1 MIRVLVVDD
10 QPLVREGL
18 RTVIGRDP
26 ELAVVGEAEN
36 GRDALR
42 CLREVDTD
50 VVLMDIRM
58 PVMDGIEA
66 TRRITSDEHLGDV
79 RVVALTTFDTDDF
92 LFQSLRAGASG
103 FLLKDSEPQEV
114 RQAIKVAAAGDALL
128 SPGVTRRVMEAAAA
142 RSRPDPAPLR
152 YLTEREREVLAA
164 VGEGLDNV
172 GIGLR
177 LYISP
182 DTVRTHVGRI
192 LTKLGARDRAQ
203 LVAIAW
209 KAGIVPTR

>member
-1 MIRVLVVDD
+1 VIKVLLVDD

-18 RTVIGRDP
+18 RAVIDRDP
-26 ELAVVGEAEN
+26 DLAVAGEAEN
-36 GRDALR
+36 GQDALR
-42 CLREVDTD
+42 RLREVETD

-66 TRRITSDEHLGDV
+66 TRRITSDEHLGHV
-79 RVVALTTFDTDDF
+79 RVLALTTFDTDDF
-92 LFQSLRAGASG
+92 LFRSLRAGASG
-103 FLLKDSEPQEV
+103 FLLKDSEPHEV
-114 RQAIKVAAAGDALL
+114 RHAIKVAAAGDALL
-128 SPGVTRRVMEAAAA
+128 SPGVTRRVMEAASAS
-142 RSRPDPAPLR
+142 SRPDPAPLR
-152 YLTEREREVLAA
+152 HLTEREQEVLAA

-172 GIGLR
+172 DIGRR

-209 KAGIVPTR
+209 KAGIVTTR